1 MKVCAFGLVLTKT
14 ERLSIG
20 TAGFCQ
26 STRPP
31 QQVSAGGV
39 KQMVIGKRLL
49 HLRPIKQRQ
58 TDQGTISH
66 RDRHYAVQLDYWRRG
81 HPH

>member
-1 MKVCAFGLVLTKT
+1 MKICAFGLVLTKT

-26 STRPP
+26 STRTP
-31 QQVSAGGV
+31 QQVSTGCV

-49 HLRPIKQRQ
+49 HLWPIKQC
-58 TDQGTISH
+58 
-66 RDRHYAVQLDYWRRG
+66 
-81 HPH
+81 